1 MPPCADVCPVFH
13 GMRAGFAISDGHGY
27 LQGWIVLK
35 AACSFGRDC
44 LRLYFLGFLL
54 AGILK
59 SQVTDGALS
68 MNGLTWEVG
77 VTLMQHGVMVQYF
90 QNLLYCY

>member
-1 MPPCADVCPVFH
+1 MIIYNCIMMIVYGNYVPLNFKN
-13 GMRAGFAISDGHGY
+13 
-27 LQGWIVLK
+27 LQLWIVLK